1 MRKKRRDGRV
11 KVKKKEEE
19 KVEIICCLQQ
29 TFKLFNIIIVA
40 TINAEKKIS
49 SSFPEYI
56 FLLLNEGWN
65 FLFSVIYRSLP
76 STTTEPQQLPPLTA
90 STAKLFFHSRHSS
103 KSSSLFSTRW
113 LPLPVLFI
121 RNIIYQQDSPH
132 FSQSSKYIELNIA
145 RTIVLIPS
153 FLHKYFFTLIMGDGS
168 SRTWH
173 ETQMFLC
180 SSFNF
185 TVTKVRIY
193 YSSSTE

>member
-90 STAKLFFHSRHSS
+90 SIAKL
-103 KSSSLFSTRW
+103 SLALTS
-113 LPLPVLFI
+113 LKQV
-121 RNIIYQQDSPH
+121 
-132 FSQSSKYIELNIA
+132 
-145 RTIVLIPS
+145 
-153 FLHKYFFTLIMGDGS
+153 
-168 SRTWH
+168 
-173 ETQMFLC
+173 
-180 SSFNF
+180 
-185 TVTKVRIY
+185 
-193 YSSSTE
+193 